1 MTDDYRGNIMSIK
14 ILIKNASIY
23 DGIKAKPFKAD
34 LYIKDGIIKD
44 IDNYIKADSKD
55 IRIIDAEG
63 KALLPGLVD
72 MHVHLRDPGFEE
84 KETIESGAAAALAG
98 GVTTLVCMPNTR
110 PVLDEPALVEYV
122 IDRGRDTGINIYP
135 AAAMTRGLEGSQITS
150 MGLLA
155 EAGAAGFSDDG
166 KAVADARL
174 MFEIMR
180 YSRQWQKPLI
190 LHEEVYSFSRSGLVH
205 EGKYSTSLGLEG
217 ISSLSDD
224 LMISRDIVLAR
235 DSGARIHITHIS
247 TRGAVEM
254 IRQAKKEGVDISCD
268 VTAHHL
274 FFDDSCLESFNTNFK
289 VKPPIRSAE
298 DRAALIGGIKDGT
311 IDAIISDHAPHL
323 DTEKNTTFRLA
334 QFGTIGLETLF
345 GAAYTCLCRDD
356 GLDSVQLVK
365 LLTSSPAKLMGFD
378 AGTLKKGK
386 RADAVLADLE
396 AGYKVKAEDIVS
408 KSKNSAFIG
417 QQLYGSIIY
426 TISNGK
432 IMYESG

>member
-190 LHEEVYSFSRSGLVH
+190 LHEEIYSFSRSGLVH

-345 GAAYTCLCRDD
+345 GAAYTSLCRDD
-356 GLDSVQLVK
+356 GLDAVQLVK

>member
-190 LHEEVYSFSRSGLVH
+190 LHEEIYSFSRSGLVH

-235 DSGARIHITHIS
+235 ESGARIHITHIS

-345 GAAYTCLCRDD
+345 GAAYTSLCRDD
-356 GLDSVQLVK
+356 GLDAVQLVK

>member
-1 MTDDYRGNIMSIK
+1 
-14 ILIKNASIY
+14 
-23 DGIKAKPFKAD
+23 
-34 LYIKDGIIKD
+34 
-44 IDNYIKADSKD
+44 
-55 IRIIDAEG
+55 
-63 KALLPGLVD
+63 
-72 MHVHLRDPGFEE
+72 
-84 KETIESGAAAALAG
+84 
-98 GVTTLVCMPNTR
+98 
-110 PVLDEPALVEYV
+110 
-122 IDRGRDTGINIYP
+122 
-135 AAAMTRGLEGSQITS
+135 MTRGLEGSQITS

-166 KAVADARL
+166 RAVADARL

-190 LHEEVYSFSRSGLVH
+190 LHEEIYSFSRSGLVH

-224 LMISRDIVLAR
+224 LMIGRDIVLAR
-235 DSGARIHITHIS
+235 ESGARIHITHIS

-345 GAAYTCLCRDD
+345 GAAYTSLCRDD
-356 GLDSVQLVK
+356 GLDAVQLVK

>member
-34 LYIKDGIIKD
+34 LYIKDGIIED

-345 GAAYTCLCRDD
+345 GAAYTSLCRDD
-356 GLDSVQLVK
+356 GLDAVQLVK

>member
-84 KETIESGAAAALAG
+84 KETIESGAVAALAG

-190 LHEEVYSFSRSGLVH
+190 LHEEIYSFSRSGLVH

-235 DSGARIHITHIS
+235 ESGARIHITHIS

-345 GAAYTCLCRDD
+345 GAAYTSLCRDD
-356 GLDSVQLVK
+356 GLDAVQLVK

>member
-190 LHEEVYSFSRSGLVH
+190 LHEEIYSFSRSGLVH

>member
-34 LYIKDGIIKD
+34 LYIKDGIIED
-44 IDNYIKADSKD
+44 IDNDIKADSKD

-190 LHEEVYSFSRSGLVH
+190 LHEEIYSFSRSGLVH

-345 GAAYTCLCRDD
+345 GAAYTSLCRDD
-356 GLDSVQLVK
+356 GLDAVQLVK

>member
-34 LYIKDGIIKD
+34 LYIKDGIIED

-235 DSGARIHITHIS
+235 ESGARIHITHIS

-345 GAAYTCLCRDD
+345 GAAYTSLCRDD
-356 GLDSVQLVK
+356 GLDAVQLVK

>member
-34 LYIKDGIIKD
+34 LYIKDGIIED
-44 IDNYIKADSKD
+44 IDNDIKADSKD

-224 LMISRDIVLAR
+224 LMIGRDIVLAR
-235 DSGARIHITHIS
+235 ESGARIHITHIS

-345 GAAYTCLCRDD
+345 GAAYTSLCRDD
-356 GLDSVQLVK
+356 GLDAVQLVK